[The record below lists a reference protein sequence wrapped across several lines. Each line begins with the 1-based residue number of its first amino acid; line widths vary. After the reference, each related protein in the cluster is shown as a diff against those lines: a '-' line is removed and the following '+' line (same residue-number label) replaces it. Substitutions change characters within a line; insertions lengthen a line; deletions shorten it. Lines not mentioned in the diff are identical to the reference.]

1 MSEEYNEEVTDY
13 ERFDNEEHYTNKTL
27 LEQLTK
33 VGYSFGVPELGTSWG
48 MKSIIFDPI
57 IGGYQVYV
65 RVTKKH
71 IDVGIAL
78 VKEKGQ
84 SYFASF
90 INQFKVTD
98 ETGDGHEL
106 ALRALEETAAVVDGL
121 LADGKVRN
129 IYQNKSL
136 YQPVFIRKNFSQ
148 SDDAATV
155 RKEDGE
161 IVFSIHTDTEAHTF
175 AFYKDFG
182 DLQGEVS
189 QDTGENPV
197 ITVAGNSAARSS
209 EYEIYMDDEKQG
221 SLKRETSSGKLRIT
235 GDMNGKPV
243 IIKGDKS
250 GSRFKIQT
258 ADKDKGN
265 IEITSRDGSD
275 YYLIE
280 VFSRDD
286 YPVFSAFTAIIDDVM
301 SAGKK
306 KANRKNSHV

>member
-13 ERFDNEEHYTNKTL
+13 ERFDNEEHYTNQTL

-33 VGYSFGVPELGTSWG
+33 VGYSFGTPELGTSWG
-48 MKSIIFDPI
+48 LKSIIFDPI

-129 IYQNKSL
+129 IYQIGRASC
-136 YQPVFIRKNFSQ
+136 
-148 SDDAATV
+148 
-155 RKEDGE
+155 
-161 IVFSIHTDTEAHTF
+161 
-175 AFYKDFG
+175 
-182 DLQGEVS
+182 
-189 QDTGENPV
+189 
-197 ITVAGNSAARSS
+197 
-209 EYEIYMDDEKQG
+209 
-221 SLKRETSSGKLRIT
+221 RER
-235 GDMNGKPV
+235 V
-243 IIKGDKS
+243 
-250 GSRFKIQT
+250 
-258 ADKDKGN
+258 
-265 IEITSRDGSD
+265 
-275 YYLIE
+275 
-280 VFSRDD
+280 
-286 YPVFSAFTAIIDDVM
+286 
-301 SAGKK
+301 
-306 KANRKNSHV
+306 

>member
-1 MSEEYNEEVTDY
+1 M
-13 ERFDNEEHYTNKTL
+13 
-27 LEQLTK
+27 
-33 VGYSFGVPELGTSWG
+33 
-48 MKSIIFDPI
+48 
-57 IGGYQVYV
+57 
-65 RVTKKH
+65 
-71 IDVGIAL
+71 
-78 VKEKGQ
+78 
-84 SYFASF
+84 
-90 INQFKVTD
+90 
-98 ETGDGHEL
+98 
-106 ALRALEETAAVVDGL
+106 
-121 LADGKVRN
+121 
-129 IYQNKSL
+129 SL

-161 IVFSIHTDTEAHTF
+161 IVFSIHTDTAANTF

-182 DLQGEVS
+182 DLQDEVS

-209 EYEIYMDDEKQG
+209 VYKIYMDDERQG
-221 SLKRETSSGKLRIT
+221 SLKRETTSGKLRIT

-243 IIKGDKS
+243 IIQGDKS

-258 ADKDKGN
+258 ADKDNGN

-286 YPVFSAFTAIIDDVM
+286 YPVFSAFTAIINDVM